1 LLFFFITTK
10 KYLLINGWSF
20 ILKNNWSKKSANKY
34 VKKYQ
39 KLGFSK
45 DLALRVYTTRLL
57 GRNKEL
63 VLHGGGNSSVKTSIK
78 DIDGKK
84 YNVLC
89 VKGSGWDM
97 ANIEPEGLPAVKLE
111 PLLALKKKKYLSDE
125 GMVSYQKR
133 NLIDI
138 SSPNPSVETFLHAFL
153 PFKYVDHTHADAVLN
168 ITNRPGG
175 LNFCKKIFGNK
186 VNIVPYVMPGFMLAK
201 KINEVYLKNPNIDCL
216 ILMNHGI
223 FTFANDAKGA
233 YDLMIKYVSQAERA
247 IKKLKVKKIKQI
259 KKFSTKFN
267 VHEIAP
273 IIRGLLSNNKD
284 QKFVVNYRLNKH
296 LKYFMNGKNVR
307 SYSSKGTATPDHVIR
322 VKPFPLIITPKKN
335 SSINE
340 FKETAKKAFEN
351 YRKKYINYFNINKN
365 KVKEKKVMLDTSP
378 RVVLVQNVGVFTI
391 GKDLNSAKI
400 AGDLT
405 ETNAKVITSV
415 EESSSYKFIPEKDL
429 FDVEYWSLE
438 QAKIKKAKK
447 LLEGN
452 VVVITGSTGTIG
464 YATYKIFKSY
474 GAETVL
480 LDYNLERLK
489 DLQSKIKDL
498 CIHCDVR
505 NKKSVKKAFKQI
517 CEKYGGIDI
526 LISNAGTATNGA
538 IGEIDDNILRQSFED
553 NFFSHQNC
561 ASEAIKIMKK
571 QNINGCLL
579 FNISKQSVNPG
590 KNFGPYGL
598 PKSALLSLCKQYAV
612 DYGSYGIRSNGV
624 NADRIRSGLMND
636 KMIRTRAKAR
646 SISTD
651 DYMRGNLLLNEV
663 KAEDVAKAFFHLAT
677 SKKTTGAVL
686 TVDGGNIAAS
696 LR

>member
-1 LLFFFITTK
+1 
-10 KYLLINGWSF
+10 
-20 ILKNNWSKKSANKY
+20 LKNNWSKSFANKY
-34 VKKYQ
+34 IKKYK
-39 KLGFSK
+39 KLGFAK

-57 GRNKEL
+57 GRNNEL
-63 VLHGGGNSSVKTSIK
+63 VLHGGGNTSVKTTIK

-84 YNVLC
+84 YKVLC

-97 ANIEPEGLPAVKLE
+97 ADIEPAGLPAVKLE
-111 PLLALKKKKYLSDE
+111 PLLSLKKKKYLSDE
-125 GMVSYQKR
+125 DMVSFQKR
-133 NLIDI
+133 NLINVK
-138 SSPNPSVETFLHAFL
+138 SPNPSVETFLHAFL
-153 PFKYVDHTHADAVLN
+153 PFKFVDHTHADAILN
-168 ITNRPGG
+168 ATNRPGG
-175 LNFCKKIFGNK
+175 LNFCKKVFGNK
-186 VNIVPYVMPGFMLAK
+186 VSIVPYVMPGFMLAK
-201 KINEVYLKNPNIDCL
+201 KINEIYSINPNINCL

-223 FTFANDAKGA
+223 FTFADKAKEA

-247 IKKLKVKKIKQI
+247 VKKLKVKKIKQI
-259 KKFSTKFN
+259 KNFSTKFN
-267 VHEIAP
+267 AHEIAP

-335 SSINE
+335 SSIDE
-340 FKETAKKAFEN
+340 FKITAKKALEN
-351 YRKKYINYFNINKN
+351 YRKKYINYFNVNKN
-365 KVKEKKVMLDTSP
+365 KVKGRKVMLDTSP
-378 RVVLVQNVGVFTI
+378 RVVLVQNVGVFTV

-405 ETNAKVITSV
+405 ETNAKVIASV
-415 EESSSYKFIPEKDL
+415 EETSTYKFISEKDF

-438 QAKIKKAKK
+438 QAKIKKQKK

-464 YATYKIFKSY
+464 FETYKMFKSY
-474 GAETVL
+474 GAEVIL

-489 DLQSKIKDL
+489 DLQSKIKEL

-505 NKKSVKKAFKQI
+505 NKKSVKKAFNQI

-538 IGEIDDNILRQSFED
+538 IGEVDDNILRQSFED

-561 ASEAIKIMKK
+561 AAEAIKIMKK

-590 KNFGPYGL
+590 KNFGPYAL

-646 SISTD
+646 SISTG

>member
-1 LLFFFITTK
+1 
-10 KYLLINGWSF
+10 
-20 ILKNNWSKKSANKY
+20 LKNNWSKSFANKY
-34 VKKYQ
+34 IKKYK

-57 GRNKEL
+57 GKNKEL
-63 VLHGGGNSSVKTSIK
+63 VLHGGGNTSVKTTIK

-84 YNVLC
+84 YKVLC

-97 ANIEPEGLPAVKLE
+97 ADIEPAGLPAVKLE
-111 PLLALKKKKYLSDE
+111 PLLTLKEKKYLSDE
-125 GMVSYQKR
+125 NMVSFQKR

-138 SSPNPSVETFLHAFL
+138 KSPNPSVETFLHAFL
-153 PFKYVDHTHADAVLN
+153 PFKFVDHTHADAVLN
-168 ITNRPGG
+168 VTNRPGG
-175 LNFCKKIFGNK
+175 LNFCKKVFGSK
-186 VNIVPYVMPGFMLAK
+186 VSVVPYVMPGFMLAK
-201 KINEVYLKNPNIDCL
+201 KINQIYSKNPNINCL

-223 FTFANDAKGA
+223 FTFADKAKEA

-247 IKKLKVKKIKQI
+247 VKKLKVKKIKQI
-259 KKFSTKFN
+259 KNFSTKFN
-267 VHEIAP
+267 AYEIAP

-296 LKYFMNGKNVR
+296 LKYFMNGKNIR

-340 FKETAKKAFEN
+340 FKITAKKAFEN
-351 YRKKYINYFNINKN
+351 YRKKYINYFNVNKN

-378 RVVLVQNVGVFTI
+378 RVILVQNVGVFTV
-391 GKDLNSAKI
+391 GKDLNAAKI

-415 EESSSYKFIPEKDL
+415 EETSNYKFIPEKDL

-464 YATYKIFKSY
+464 YATYKMFKSY
-474 GAETVL
+474 GAEVVL
-480 LDYNLERLK
+480 LDYSLERLK

-505 NKKSVKKAFKQI
+505 NKKSVKKAFNQI

-538 IGEIDDNILRQSFED
+538 IGEVDDNILRQSFED

-561 ASEAIKIMKK
+561 ASEAVKIMKK
-571 QNINGCLL
+571 QNISGCLL

-612 DYGSYGIRSNGV
+612 DYGSYEIRSNGV

-636 KMIRTRAKAR
+636 KMIKTRAKAR

>member
-1 LLFFFITTK
+1 M
-10 KYLLINGWSF
+10 
-20 ILKNNWSKKSANKY
+20 KNNWSNKNA
-34 VKKYQ
+34 KKYIKKYK
-39 KLGFSK
+39 KLGFST

-63 VLHGGGNSSVKTSIK
+63 VLHGGGNTSVKTTIK

-84 YNVLC
+84 YKVLC

-97 ANIEPEGLPAVKLE
+97 ADIEPPGLPAVKLD
-111 PLLALKKKKYLSDE
+111 PLLSLKNKKYLSDE
-125 GMVSYQKR
+125 DMVSYQKR

-138 SSPNPSVETFLHAFL
+138 KSPNPSVETFLHAFL

-175 LNFCKKIFGNK
+175 LKLCKKIFGNK
-186 VNIVPYVMPGFMLAK
+186 TSIVPYVMPGFMLAK
-201 KINEVYLKNPNIDCL
+201 KINEVYSKNPNINCL

-223 FTFANDAKGA
+223 FTFADNCKEA
-233 YDLMIKYVSQAERA
+233 YDLMIKYVSKAESA
-247 IKKLKVKKIKQI
+247 IRKLKSRKIKQI
-259 KKFSTKFN
+259 KKYSMKFN
-267 VHEIAP
+267 PHEIAP
-273 IIRGLLSNNKD
+273 IIRGLLSENKD

-296 LKYFMNGKNVR
+296 LKYFINGKNVR
-307 SYSSKGTATPDHVIR
+307 SYSCKGTATPDHVIR

-335 SSINE
+335 SSIRE
-340 FKETAKKAFEN
+340 FEKTAKKAFDN
-351 YRKKYINYFNINKN
+351 YRKKYIRYFNINRK
-365 KVKEKKVMLDTSP
+365 KTKESKVMLDTSP
-378 RVVLVQNVGVFTI
+378 RVVLVQNIGMFSV
-391 GKDLNSAKI
+391 GKDLVAAKI

-405 ETNAKVITSV
+405 ETNARVISSV
-415 EESSSYKFIPEKDL
+415 EETSSYKFIPEKDL

-438 QAKIKKAKK
+438 QAKIKRKKK

-452 VVVITGSTGTIG
+452 IVVITGSTGTIG
-464 YATYKIFKSY
+464 FETYKIFKSY
-474 GAETVL
+474 GAEVVL
-480 LDYNLERLK
+480 LDYNLERLREV
-489 DLQSKIKDL
+489 QSKIKDL
-498 CIHCDVR
+498 CIHCDVT
-505 NKKSVKKAFKQI
+505 NKKSIRSAFKQI
-517 CEKYGGIDI
+517 CEKFGGIDI
-526 LISNAGTATNGA
+526 LISNAGTAPSGS
-538 IGEIDDNILRQSFED
+538 ISEVSDEILRRSFEI

-561 ASEAIKIMKK
+561 ASEAVKIMKK

-612 DYGSYGIRSNGV
+612 DYGSNGIRSNGV
-624 NADRIRSGLMND
+624 NADRIKSGLMTD
-636 KMIRTRAKAR
+636 KMIKTRAKAR
-646 SISTD
+646 AVSVD
-651 DYMRGNLLLNEV
+651 DYMKGNLLSNEV
-663 KAEDVAKAFFHLAT
+663 KAEDVAKAFFHLAV

>member
-1 LLFFFITTK
+1 M
-10 KYLLINGWSF
+10 
-20 ILKNNWSKKSANKY
+20 KNNWSNSDS
-34 VKKYQ
+34 KKYIR
-39 KLGFSK
+39 KYKNLGYSK

-57 GRNKEL
+57 GRNNEL
-63 VLHGGGNSSVKTSIK
+63 VLHGGGNTSVKTTLK

-97 ANIEPEGLPAVKLE
+97 AEIEPAGLPAVKLQ
-111 PLLALKKKKYLSDE
+111 PLLSLKNKKYLSDE
-125 GMVSYQKR
+125 NMVSYQKR
-133 NLIDI
+133 NLMNIK
-138 SSPNPSVETFLHAFL
+138 SPNPSVETFLHAFL
-153 PFKYVDHTHADAVLN
+153 PFKFVDHTHADAIMN
-168 ITNRPGG
+168 ATNRPGG

-186 VNIVPYVMPGFMLAK
+186 VSIVPYVMPGFMLAK
-201 KINEVYLKNPNIDCL
+201 KVNEVYSKNPNINCL

-223 FTFANDAKGA
+223 FTFSDDAKEA
-233 YDLMIKYVSQAERA
+233 YSLMIKYVSQAERA
-247 IKKLKVKKIKQI
+247 IKKLKIKKIKQI
-259 KKFSTKFN
+259 KNYSTKLN

-273 IIRGLLSNNKD
+273 IIRGLSSNKKD
-284 QKFVVNYRLNKH
+284 EKFVVSYRLNKD

-335 SSINE
+335 SSLE
-340 FKETAKKAFEN
+340 DFKLTAKKAFDN
-351 YRKKYINYFNINKN
+351 YRKKYINYFNTNKI
-365 KVKEKKVMLDTSP
+365 KVKSKKVMLDTSP
-378 RVVLVQNVGVFTI
+378 RIVFVQNVGMFSI
-391 GKDLNSAKI
+391 GKDLKGAKI

-405 ETNAKVITSV
+405 DTNAKVIASV
-415 EESSSYKFIPEKDL
+415 EETSTYKFIPEKDL

-438 QAKIKKAKK
+438 QAKIKKQKK

-452 VVVITGSTGTIG
+452 VVVITGSTGAIG
-464 YATYKIFKSY
+464 FATYKIFKSY
-474 GAETVL
+474 GAEVVL
-480 LDYNLERLK
+480 LDYNLEKIK
-489 DLQSKIKDL
+489 DMQSKIKDL

-505 NKKSVKKAFKQI
+505 NKKNVKKAFDQI

-526 LISNAGTATNGA
+526 LISNAGTAIAGSIA
-538 IGEIDDNILRQSFED
+538 EIDDKVLRQSFED

-561 ASEAIKIMKK
+561 ASEAIKIMKR
-571 QNINGCLL
+571 QNTNGCLL

-612 DYGSYGIRSNGV
+612 DYGSYGIRSNGI
-624 NADRIRSGLMND
+624 NADRIRSGLMTN
-636 KMIRTRAKAR
+636 KMIKTRAKAR
-646 SISTD
+646 AVTAD
-651 DYMRGNLLLNEV
+651 EYMKGNLLLNEV
-663 KAEDVAKAFFHLAT
+663 KAEDVAKAFFHLAV

>member
-1 LLFFFITTK
+1 
-10 KYLLINGWSF
+10 
-20 ILKNNWSKKSANKY
+20 LKNNWSQNSAEKY
-34 VKKYQ
+34 LKKY
-39 KLGFSK
+39 KNIGFSK

-63 VLHGGGNSSVKTSIK
+63 VLHGGGNTSVKTTAK

-84 YNVLC
+84 YDVLC

-97 ANIEPEGLPAVKLE
+97 ADIEPEGLPAVKLE

-125 GMVSYQKR
+125 DMVSFQKR
-133 NLIDI
+133 NLINI
-138 SSPNPSVETFLHAFL
+138 KSPNPSVETFLHAFL
-153 PFKYVDHTHADAVLN
+153 PFKFVDHTHADAILN
-168 ITNRPGG
+168 VTNRPGG
-175 LNFCKKIFGNK
+175 LKFCNKIFNNK
-186 VNIVPYVMPGFMLAK
+186 VSVVPYIMPGFKLAK
-201 KINEVYLKNPNIDCL
+201 KVNEIYSKNPNINCL

-223 FTFANDAKGA
+223 FTFANDAKEA

-247 IKKLKVKKIKQI
+247 VKKLKAKKIKQI
-259 KKFSTKFN
+259 NKFSTKFN
-267 VHEIAP
+267 AHEISP
-273 IIRGLLSNNKD
+273 IIRGLLSDNNPD
-284 QKFVVNYRLNKH
+284 QKFIVNYKLNNH
-296 LKYFMNGKNVR
+296 IKYFMNGKNVR
-307 SYSSKGTATPDHVIR
+307 TYSSKGTATPDHVIR

-335 SSINE
+335 SSIHD
-340 FKETAKKAFEN
+340 FKLTAGKAIKN
-351 YRKKYINYFNINKN
+351 YRKKYIKYFNKNKN

-378 RVVLVQNVGVFTI
+378 RVVFVQNVGMFSI

-400 AGDLT
+400 ARDLA
-405 ETNAKVITSV
+405 ETNAKVIASV
-415 EESSSYKFIPEKDL
+415 EETSKYKFIPEKDL

-438 QAKIKKAKK
+438 QAKIKRKKK

-464 YATYKIFKSY
+464 FETYKMFKSY
-474 GAETVL
+474 GAEVVL
-480 LDYNLERLK
+480 LDYNLDRLK
-489 DLQSKIKDL
+489 DLQSKISDL

-505 NKKSVKKAFKQI
+505 NKKSVKKAFNKI

-538 IGEIDDNILRQSFED
+538 IGEVDDSILRQSFED

-651 DYMRGNLLLNEV
+651 AYMRGNLLLNEV

-677 SKKTTGAVL
+677 SKKTTGAIL

>member
-1 LLFFFITTK
+1 M
-10 KYLLINGWSF
+10 
-20 ILKNNWSKKSANKY
+20 KNNWSKSFANKY
-34 VKKYQ
+34 IKKYK

-45 DLALRVYTTRLL
+45 NLALRVYTTRLL

-63 VLHGGGNSSVKTSIK
+63 VLHGGGNTSVKTTIK

-84 YNVLC
+84 YKVLC

-97 ANIEPEGLPAVKLE
+97 AEIEPAGLPAVKLE
-111 PLLALKKKKYLSDE
+111 PLLTLKEKKYLSDE
-125 GMVSYQKR
+125 NMVSFQKR

-138 SSPNPSVETFLHAFL
+138 KSPNPSVETFLHAFL
-153 PFKYVDHTHADAVLN
+153 PFKFVDHTHADAVLN
-168 ITNRPGG
+168 VTNRPGG
-175 LNFCKKIFGNK
+175 LNFCKKVFGSK
-186 VNIVPYVMPGFMLAK
+186 VSVVPYVMPGFMLAK
-201 KINEVYLKNPNIDCL
+201 KINEIYSENPNINCL

-223 FTFANDAKGA
+223 FTFADKAKES

-247 IKKLKVKKIKQI
+247 VKKLKVKKIKQI
-259 KKFSTKFN
+259 KNFSTKFN
-267 VHEIAP
+267 AYEIAP

-335 SSINE
+335 SSIEE
-340 FKETAKKAFEN
+340 FKTTAKKAFAN
-351 YRKKYINYFNINKN
+351 YRKKYTHYFNVNKK
-365 KVKEKKVMLDTSP
+365 KVKGKKVMLDTSP
-378 RVVLVQNVGVFTI
+378 RVVLVQNVGMFSV
-391 GKDLNSAKI
+391 GKDLSGAKI

-405 ETNAKVITSV
+405 ETNAKVIGSV
-415 EESSSYKFIPEKDL
+415 EETSTYKFISEKDL

-447 LLEGN
+447 ILEGN

-464 YATYKIFKSY
+464 YASYKMFKSY
-474 GAETVL
+474 GAEVVL
-480 LDYNLERLK
+480 LDNNLERLK
-489 DLQSKIKDL
+489 AVQSKIKNL
-498 CIHCDVR
+498 CIHCDVT
-505 NKKSVKKAFKQI
+505 NKKSVKNAFKKI
-517 CEKYGGIDI
+517 CEKFGGIDI
-526 LISNAGTATNGA
+526 LISNAGTAPGGA
-538 IGEIDDNILRQSFED
+538 IGEVSDDVLRKSFEI

-624 NADRIRSGLMND
+624 NADRIRSGFND
-636 KMIRTRAKAR
+636 R
-646 SISTD
+646 
-651 DYMRGNLLLNEV
+651 
-663 KAEDVAKAFFHLAT
+663 
-677 SKKTTGAVL
+677 
-686 TVDGGNIAAS
+686 
-696 LR
+696 

>member
-1 LLFFFITTK
+1 M
-10 KYLLINGWSF
+10 
-20 ILKNNWSKKSANKY
+20 KNNWSKNSVNKY
-34 VKKYQ
+34 IKKYK
-39 KLGFSK
+39 KLGVSK

-63 VLHGGGNSSVKTSIK
+63 VLHGGGNTSVKTSVK

-97 ANIEPEGLPAVKLE
+97 ADIEPAGLPAVKLE
-111 PLLALKKKKYLSDE
+111 PLLTMKKKKYLSDE
-125 GMVSYQKR
+125 DMVSFQKK

-138 SSPNPSVETFLHAFL
+138 KSPNPSVETFLHAFL
-153 PFKYVDHTHADAVLN
+153 PFKFVDHTHADAVLN
-168 ITNRPGG
+168 ITNRLGG

-186 VNIVPYVMPGFMLAK
+186 VSVVPYVMPGFMLAK
-201 KINEVYLKNPNIDCL
+201 KIDEIYSKNPDINCL

-223 FTFANDAKGA
+223 FTFADNCKEA
-233 YDLMIKYVSQAERA
+233 YDLMIKYVSKAERA
-247 IKKLKVKKIKQI
+247 VKKLKNKKIKQI

-273 IIRGLLSNNKD
+273 IIRGFLSENKD
-284 QKFVVNYRLNKH
+284 QKFIVNYRLNKH
-296 LKYFMNGKNVR
+296 LKYFINGKNVR
-307 SYSSKGTATPDHVIR
+307 SYSSRGTATPDHVIR
-322 VKPFPLIITPKKN
+322 VKPFPLIITPTKN
-335 SSINE
+335 SSIVK
-340 FKETAKKAFEN
+340 FKKTAEKAFEN
-351 YRKKYINYFNINKN
+351 YRRKYINYFNINKK
-365 KVKEKKVMLDTSP
+365 KVKGKKVMLDTSP
-378 RVVLVQNVGVFTI
+378 RVVLVQNVGMFSV

-405 ETNAKVITSV
+405 VTNSKVISSV
-415 EESSSYKFIPEKDL
+415 EETSTYKFIPEKDL

-438 QAKIKKAKK
+438 QAKIKKKKK

-452 VVVITGSTGTIG
+452 VVVITGCTGTIG
-464 YATYKIFKSY
+464 FETYKMFKSY
-474 GAETVL
+474 GAEVVL

-489 DLQSKIKDL
+489 VVQSKIDDY
-498 CIHCDVR
+498 CIHCDVT
-505 NKKSVKKAFKQI
+505 NKKSVKIAFKQI
-517 CEKYGGIDI
+517 CEKFGGIDI
-526 LISNAGTATNGA
+526 LISNAGTAPSGA
-538 IGEIDDNILRQSFED
+538 IGEVNDYVLRKSFED

-624 NADRIRSGLMND
+624 NADRIRSGLMTD
-636 KMIRTRAKAR
+636 KMIKARAKAR
-646 SISTD
+646 AVSSE
-651 DYMRGNLLLNEV
+651 DYMKGNLLLNEV

>member
-1 LLFFFITTK
+1 
-10 KYLLINGWSF
+10 
-20 ILKNNWSKKSANKY
+20 LKNNWSKNSANRY
-34 VKKYQ
+34 IKKYK

-63 VLHGGGNSSVKTSIK
+63 VLHGGGNTSVKTSIK

-97 ANIEPEGLPAVKLE
+97 ADIEPAGLPAVKLE

-125 GMVSYQKR
+125 DMVNYQKR

-138 SSPNPSVETFLHAFL
+138 KSPNPSVETFLHAFL
-153 PFKYVDHTHADAVLN
+153 PFKFVDHTHADAVLN
-168 ITNRPGG
+168 ATNRPGG
-175 LNFCKKIFGNK
+175 LNFCKKIFGSK

-201 KINEVYLKNPNIDCL
+201 KINEIYSKNPNINCL

-223 FTFANDAKGA
+223 FTFADDAKEA
-233 YDLMIKYVSQAERA
+233 YDLMIKYVSKAERA
-247 IKKLKVKKIKQI
+247 VKKLKSIKIKQI

-273 IIRGLLSNNKD
+273 IIRGLLSENKD

-296 LKYFMNGKNVR
+296 LKYFINGKNVR

-335 SSINE
+335 SSIDE
-340 FKETAKKAFEN
+340 FKTTAKKAFEN
-351 YRKKYINYFNINKN
+351 YRKKYINYFNVNKN
-365 KVKEKKVMLDTSP
+365 KVEGKKVMLDTSP

-405 ETNAKVITSV
+405 ETNAKVIASV
-415 EESSSYKFIPEKDL
+415 EETSSYKFIPEKDI

-464 YATYKIFKSY
+464 FETYKMFKSY
-474 GAETVL
+474 GAEVVL

-489 DLQSKIKDL
+489 DLQSKIKEL

-505 NKKSVKKAFKQI
+505 NKKSVKKAFNQI

-538 IGEIDDNILRQSFED
+538 IGEVDDSILRQSFED

-561 ASEAIKIMKK
+561 ASEAI
-571 QNINGCLL
+571 
-579 FNISKQSVNPG
+579 
-590 KNFGPYGL
+590 
-598 PKSALLSLCKQYAV
+598 
-612 DYGSYGIRSNGV
+612 
-624 NADRIRSGLMND
+624 
-636 KMIRTRAKAR
+636 
-646 SISTD
+646 
-651 DYMRGNLLLNEV
+651 
-663 KAEDVAKAFFHLAT
+663 
-677 SKKTTGAVL
+677 
-686 TVDGGNIAAS
+686 
-696 LR
+696 

>member
-1 LLFFFITTK
+1 M
-10 KYLLINGWSF
+10 
-20 ILKNNWSKKSANKY
+20 KNNWSKSFANKY
-34 VKKYQ
+34 IKKYK

-63 VLHGGGNSSVKTSIK
+63 VLHGGGNTSVKTTIK

-84 YNVLC
+84 YKVLC

-97 ANIEPEGLPAVKLE
+97 ADIEPAGLPAVKLE
-111 PLLALKKKKYLSDE
+111 PLLTLKEKKYLSDE
-125 GMVSYQKR
+125 NMVSFQKR

-138 SSPNPSVETFLHAFL
+138 KSPNPSVETFLHAFL
-153 PFKYVDHTHADAVLN
+153 PFKFVDHTHADAVLN
-168 ITNRPGG
+168 ATNRPGG
-175 LNFCKKIFGNK
+175 LNFCKKVFGNK
-186 VNIVPYVMPGFMLAK
+186 VSIVPYVMPGFMLAK
-201 KINEVYLKNPNIDCL
+201 KINEIYSINPNINCL

-223 FTFANDAKGA
+223 FTFADKAKEA

-259 KKFSTKFN
+259 KNFSTKFN
-267 VHEIAP
+267 AHEIAP

-335 SSINE
+335 SSIDE
-340 FKETAKKAFEN
+340 FKITAKKAFEN
-351 YRKKYINYFNINKN
+351 YRKKYINYFNVNKN
-365 KVKEKKVMLDTSP
+365 KVKGKKVMLDTSP

-391 GKDLNSAKI
+391 GKDLNAAKI

-405 ETNAKVITSV
+405 ETNAKVIASV
-415 EESSSYKFIPEKDL
+415 EETSTYKFIPEKDL

-438 QAKIKKAKK
+438 QAKIKKQKK

-464 YATYKIFKSY
+464 FETYKMFKSY
-474 GAETVL
+474 GAEVVL

-489 DLQSKIKDL
+489 DLQSKIKEL

-505 NKKSVKKAFKQI
+505 NKKSVKKVFNQI

-538 IGEIDDNILRQSFED
+538 IGEIDDNVLRQSFED

-646 SISTD
+646 SVSTD
-651 DYMRGNLLLNEV
+651 DYMRENLLLNEV

>member
-1 LLFFFITTK
+1 
-10 KYLLINGWSF
+10 
-20 ILKNNWSKKSANKY
+20 LKNNWTDSEAKKFI
-34 VKKYQ
+34 KKY
-39 KLGFSK
+39 KNLGFSK
-45 DLALRVYTTRLL
+45 DIALRVYTSRLL
-57 GRNKEL
+57 GKNKKL
-63 VLHGGGNSSVKTSIK
+63 VLHGGGNTSVKTRIK

-84 YNVLC
+84 YDVLC

-111 PLLALKKKKYLSDE
+111 PLLAIKKKKYLSDE
-125 GMVSYQKR
+125 DMVSFQKR
-133 NLIDI
+133 NLINI
-138 SSPNPSVETFLHAFL
+138 KSPNPSVETFLHAFL
-153 PFKYVDHTHADAVLN
+153 PFKYVDHTHSDAILN
-168 ITNRPGG
+168 LTNRPGG

-186 VNIVPYVMPGFMLAK
+186 VSIVPYIMPGFMLAK
-201 KINEVYLKNPNIDCL
+201 KIDDIYSKNPNINCL

-223 FTFANDAKGA
+223 FTFNNDAKEA
-233 YDLMIKYVSQAERA
+233 YSLMIKYVSQAERA
-247 IKKLKVKKIKQI
+247 VKKLKFKKIKQI
-259 KKFSTKFN
+259 KNFSTKFDA
-267 VHEIAP
+267 HDIAP
-273 IIRGLLSNNKD
+273 VIRGLLSKNKD

-296 LKYFMNGKNVR
+296 LKYFINGKNVR

-335 SSINE
+335 SSIDE
-340 FKETAKKAFEN
+340 FKITAKKSFEN
-351 YRKKYINYFNINKN
+351 YRKKYTNYFNVNKK

-391 GKDLNSAKI
+391 GKDLNSAII

-405 ETNAKVITSV
+405 ETNARVISSV
-415 EESSSYKFIPEKDL
+415 EETSTYKFISEKDL
-429 FDVEYWSLE
+429 FDIEYWSLE
-438 QAKIKKAKK
+438 QAKIKKPKK

-464 YATYKIFKSY
+464 FETYKMFKNY
-474 GAETVL
+474 GAEVVL
-480 LDYNLERLK
+480 LDYNLKRLK

-498 CIHCDVR
+498 CICCDVR
-505 NKKSVKKAFKQI
+505 NKKSVNKTFNQI

-538 IGEIDDNILRQSFED
+538 IGEIDDNILRQSFEN

-624 NADRIRSGLMND
+624 NADRIRSGLMNE
-636 KMIRTRAKAR
+636 KMIKTRAKAR

-651 DYMRGNLLLNEV
+651 DYMKGNLLLNEV

-677 SKKTTGAVL
+677 SKKTTGAIL

-696 LR
+696 MR

>member
-1 LLFFFITTK
+1 M
-10 KYLLINGWSF
+10 
-20 ILKNNWSKKSANKY
+20 KNNWSKNFANKY
-34 VKKYQ
+34 IKKYK

-63 VLHGGGNSSVKTSIK
+63 VLHGGGNTSVKTTIK

-84 YNVLC
+84 YSVLC

-97 ANIEPEGLPAVKLE
+97 ADIEPAGLPAVKLE
-111 PLLALKKKKYLSDE
+111 PLLAMKKKKYLSDE
-125 GMVSYQKR
+125 DMVNFQKK
-133 NLIDI
+133 NLINI
-138 SSPNPSVETFLHAFL
+138 KSPNPSVETFLHAFL
-153 PFKYVDHTHADAVLN
+153 PFKFVDHTHADAVLN

-175 LNFCKKIFGNK
+175 LNFCRKVFGNK
-186 VNIVPYVMPGFMLAK
+186 VSVVPYVMPGFLLAK
-201 KINEVYLKNPNIDCL
+201 KIDEIYSKNPNIDCL

-223 FTFANDAKGA
+223 FTFADNCKEA
-233 YDLMIKYVSQAERA
+233 YDLMIKYVSKAERA
-247 IKKLKVKKIKQI
+247 VKKLKSKKIKQI
-259 KKFSTKFN
+259 KNFSTKFN

-273 IIRGLLSNNKD
+273 IIRGLLSENKD

-296 LKYFMNGKNVR
+296 LKYFINGKSVR

-322 VKPFPLIITPKKN
+322 VKPFPLVITPKKN
-335 SSINE
+335 SSIEE
-340 FKETAKKAFEN
+340 FKTTAKKAFEN
-351 YRKKYINYFNINKN
+351 YRKKYIHYFNVNKR
-365 KVKEKKVMLDTSP
+365 KVKGKKVMLDTSP
-378 RVVLVQNVGVFTI
+378 RVVLVQNVGMFSV
-391 GKDLNSAKI
+391 GKDLNGAII

-405 ETNAKVITSV
+405 ETNAKVIGSV
-415 EESSSYKFIPEKDL
+415 EETSTYKFIPEKDL

-438 QAKIKKAKK
+438 QAKIKKNKK

-452 VVVITGSTGTIG
+452 VVVITGSAGTIG
-464 YATYKIFKSY
+464 FETYKMFKSY
-474 GAETVL
+474 GAEVVL

-489 DLQSKIKDL
+489 EVQSRTNDL
-498 CIHCDVR
+498 CIHCDVT
-505 NKKSVKKAFKQI
+505 NKKSVKSAFKQI
-517 CEKYGGIDI
+517 CEKFGGIDI
-526 LISNAGTATNGA
+526 LISNAGIAPSGS
-538 IGEIDDNILRQSFED
+538 IGEVSDDVLRKSFEV

-561 ASEAIKIMKK
+561 ASEAVKIMKK

-624 NADRIRSGLMND
+624 NADRIKSGLMTD
-636 KMIRTRAKAR
+636 KMINTRAKAR
-646 SISTD
+646 AVSTD
-651 DYMRGNLLLNEV
+651 EYMKGNLLLNEV